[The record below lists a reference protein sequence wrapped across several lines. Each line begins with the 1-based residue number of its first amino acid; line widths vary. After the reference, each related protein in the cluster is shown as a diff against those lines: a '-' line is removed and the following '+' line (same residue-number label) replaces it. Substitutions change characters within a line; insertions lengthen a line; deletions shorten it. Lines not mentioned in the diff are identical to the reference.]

1 MIDGRGPALLDDIAG
16 QVRMRHIPEDA
27 TVPTLVYLKDCRN
40 VTQIFTEV
48 LQLFTSIKNL
58 SYFEDAESSPMPDMI
73 VPVDWDVVKSTI
85 RSEVA
90 KLF

>member
-1 MIDGRGPALLDDIAG
+1 MKLSAITNSGTKKDFIDHYFLLKRYSLTELIELYR
-16 QVRMRHIPEDA
+16 QKYSDA
-27 TVPTLVYLKDCRN
+27 R
-40 VTQIFTEV
+40 
-48 LQLFTSIKNL
+48 LFTSIKSL